1 MKEQNEN
8 TKQKKPKLSKEKKFY
23 LFTAIGCAAALLA
36 IIIVAVI
43 ITNSNSVE
51 NVGSN
56 NNSPTV
62 SAPEPDTSVDKPNE
76 PTDEQPVV
84 TVPEGMVSPVSSLAL
99 LNDHGFYH
107 NVTLNCYYEHAGVD
121 FSASAGAEVFAAE
134 DGVVESIYK
143 DDILL
148 GTQIV
153 IDHGNGLKTSY
164 TFVNESEGLKV
175 GASVKKG
182 EVIATVAEPTG
193 KEYKDG
199 AHLHFEVLE
208 NGKSVDPSLHLT
220 MDEK

>member
-1 MKEQNEN
+1 MKENEN
-8 TKQKKPKLSKEKKFY
+8 VKQKKPKLSKEKKFY

-43 ITNSNSVE
+43 ITNANSVE
-51 NVGSN
+51 NAGTNNPPAVSSPQPDSSVG
-56 NNSPTV
+56 
-62 SAPEPDTSVDKPNE
+62 KPNDS
-76 PTDEQPVV
+76 TDEKPVV
-84 TVPEGMVSPVSSLAL
+84 TVPEGMLSPMESLSV

-107 NVTLNCYYEHAGVD
+107 NATLNCYYEHVGVD
-121 FSASAGAEVFAAE
+121 FSAAAGAQVFAAE

-164 TFVNESEGLKV
+164 TFVDEKDGLKV
-175 GASVKKG
+175 GANVKKG
-182 EVIATVAEPTG
+182 DLIGTVAEPSG

-199 AHLHFEVLE
+199 AHLHFEVFE
-208 NGKSVDPSLHLT
+208 NGKSVDPALHLT
-220 MDEK
+220 LDEK

>member
-1 MKEQNEN
+1 MKENEN
-8 TKQKKPKLSKEKKFY
+8 AKQKKPKLSKEKKFY

-43 ITNSNSVE
+43 ITNTNSVE
-51 NVGSN
+51 NVGTSN
-56 NNSPTV
+56 LPAGNSSQPNTDVGNTDNN
-62 SAPEPDTSVDKPNE
+62 
-76 PTDEQPVV
+76 TDEKPVV
-84 TVPEGMVSPVSSLAL
+84 TVPEGMVSPMENLVV

-107 NVTLNCYYEHAGVD
+107 NATLNCYYEHVGVD
-121 FSASAGAEVFAAE
+121 FSATAGTQVFAAE

-143 DDILL
+143 DDVLL

-153 IDHGNGLKTSY
+153 IDHGNGLKTAY
-164 TFVNESEGLKV
+164 TFVEEKEGLTV

-182 EVIATVAEPTG
+182 DVIGAVAEPSG

-208 NGKSVDPSLHLT
+208 NGKSVDPALHLT
-220 MDEK
+220 LDEK